1 MKFGHIGIKVMDME
15 KSIDFYQ
22 NVLGCKVTKDTFN
35 GPTRLVFLD
44 AHGVEIEL
52 IYKEEN
58 EDRTYGSVEH
68 LAFDVEDLDEKL
80 ALIKKYDVDNI
91 SDYVYFENKKIIFF
105 DGPNK
110 ERFEFAMIVK

>member
-1 MKFGHIGIKVMDME
+1 MKFGHIGIKVLDME

-22 NVLGCKVTKDTFN
+22 KVLACTVTKDTFN

-52 IYKEEN
+52 IYKNEN
-58 EDRTYGSVEH
+58 KVCTYGPVEH

-80 ALIKKYDVDNI
+80 ALIKKYNVSNI
-91 SDYVYFENKKIIFF
+91 SDYVYFENKKIVFF
-105 DGPNK
+105 DGLNN
-110 ERFEFAMIVK
+110 ERFEFAMLVK